1 MLGHI
6 PKALQIL
13 ADTSSILAPSS
24 EARVP
29 SSDARSS

>member
-13 ADTSSILAPSS
+13 ADTSSILAPS
-24 EARVP
+24 RWIP
-29 SSDARSS
+29 FLLPHN